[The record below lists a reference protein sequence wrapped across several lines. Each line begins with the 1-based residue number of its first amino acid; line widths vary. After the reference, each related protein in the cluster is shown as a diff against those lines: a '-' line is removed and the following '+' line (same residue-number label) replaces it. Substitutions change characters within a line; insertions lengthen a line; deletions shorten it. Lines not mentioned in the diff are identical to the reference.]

1 MRSEKEKQITG
12 IFDLPLKG
20 KISCA
25 TMGKINVEVNAVS
38 KPNYESMTEREL
50 LAELLKEQK
59 KGAMSEKAAAIA
71 GVLLCLLLLI
81 AVAALVPRVLGV
93 LRQADQT
100 LSQVQL
106 TVDQAQQS
114 LRKIDTLVQN
124 TDTIV
129 VENTDA
135 VAEAM
140 QKLNQVDLDSLNSS
154 ISSLSTILEP
164 LASFLGRFR

>member
-1 MRSEKEKQITG
+1 M
-12 IFDLPLKG
+12 
-20 KISCA
+20 
-25 TMGKINVEVNAVS
+25 S

-59 KGAMSEKAAAIA
+59 RGLMSEKVAAIA

-81 AVAALVPRVLGV
+81 AVAALVPRLLGV

-114 LRKIDTLVQN
+114 LQKIDTLVQN
-124 TDTIV
+124 TDSIV
-129 VENTDA
+129 VENTGA

-140 QKLNQVDLDSLNSS
+140 QKLNQVDLESLNSS

-164 LASFLGRFR
+164 LAAFLGRFR

>member
-1 MRSEKEKQITG
+1 MK
-12 IFDLPLKG
+12 
-20 KISCA
+20 
-25 TMGKINVEVNAVS
+25 KINVEVNVVS

-50 LAELLKEQK
+50 LAELLKAQK
-59 KGAMSEKAAAIA
+59 RGIISERAAAIA

-81 AVAALVPRVLGV
+81 AMAALVPRVLGV
-93 LRQADQT
+93 LRQADHT

-114 LRKIDTLVQN
+114 LQKIDTLVQN
-124 TDTIV
+124 TDTVV

-140 QKLNQVDLDSLNSS
+140 QKLNQVDLESLNSS
-154 ISSLSTILEP
+154 ISSLSAILEP
-164 LASFLGRFR
+164 LAAFLGRFR

>member
-1 MRSEKEKQITG
+1 M
-12 IFDLPLKG
+12 
-20 KISCA
+20 
-25 TMGKINVEVNAVS
+25 S
-38 KPNYESMTEREL
+38 KPNYENMTEREL

-59 KGAMSEKAAAIA
+59 RSLMSEKVAAIA

-81 AVAALVPRVLGV
+81 AVAALVPRLLGV

-114 LRKIDTLVQN
+114 LQKIDTLVQN
-124 TDTIV
+124 TDSIV
-129 VENTDA
+129 VENTGA

-140 QKLNQVDLDSLNSS
+140 QKLNQVDLESLNSS

-164 LASFLGRFR
+164 LAAFLGRFR

>member
-1 MRSEKEKQITG
+1 MPYS
-12 IFDLPLKG
+12 FFSPLKENG
-20 KISCA
+20 PCA
-25 TMGKINVEVNAVS
+25 TMGKNDVEVSFVS

-50 LAELLKEQK
+50 LAELLKSQK
-59 KGAMSEKAAAIA
+59 RDTRNEKISAIA
-71 GVLLCLLLLI
+71 NVLLCLLLLI
-81 AVAALVPRVLGV
+81 AMAVLLPRILGV
-93 LRQADQT
+93 ISQADQT

-129 VENTDA
+129 EENTDT

-140 QKLNQVDLDSLNSS
+140 QKLNQVDLESLNSS
-154 ISSLSTILEP
+154 ISSLSAILEP
-164 LASFLGRFR
+164 LAAFFSRFG